1 MNAAKILI
9 VDDNPVNLKV
19 LRALLSRSHYEL
31 VAADTG
37 QAALD
42 LTRANPSFDLILLD
56 VVLPDISGIEVC
68 RLLKND
74 PVTAHIPVVLISA
87 LRTDD
92 RSISDGLETG
102 ADGYLTQPIDDVAL
116 QTWVKTVLRINRLQ
130 RELAARTSADSIT
143 DEELLRR
150 FAKLAHAVNNPL
162 QALYAGAEL
171 LALELENQPGARDL
185 VAEIMQH
192 AEKVAQLV
200 GEASLIARS
209 RLQARSG

>member
-19 LRALLSRSHYEL
+19 LRALLSRSEYEL
-31 VAADTG
+31 VAADSG

-42 LTRANPSFDLILLD
+42 LARANPFFDLILLD

-102 ADGYLTQPIDDVAL
+102 ADGYLTQPIDDAAL
-116 QTWVKTVLRINRLQ
+116 QTWVKTVLRISRLQ

-162 QALYAGAEL
+162 QALYAAAEL
-171 LALELENQPGARDL
+171 LALELENQPGPRDL
-185 VAEIMQH
+185 VAEIMKQ

-209 RLQARSG
+209 RLQPRSG